1 MAVAVGTP
9 VIALHAVTN
18 VAISGPYT
26 RRDDAIDRYPDALM
40 MQLGQTVDECVWGK
54 HVHGFDAMKLI
65 SVDAVISR
73 IQWLLPQL
81 IRDRRETPNQEEDC

>member
-26 RRDDAIDRYPDALM
+26 QLQQAINAYPDALM
-40 MQLGQTVDECVWGK
+40 AVLGQTVEQGVWGK
-54 HVHGFDAMKLI
+54 HVHGFEAMQLI
-65 SVDAVISR
+65 SVDAVIQR
-73 IQWLLPQL
+73 IQQLLPL
-81 IRDRRETPNQEEDC
+81 NGMS